1 MVAIFCQ
8 CQIFNHSS
16 ILFFRYVNKR
26 GEVIEIFH
34 GLQEVPDTT
43 SSALKLL
50 WMICFLS
57 MGCQWIDYE
66 DKVMM
71 GHQT

>member
-1 MVAIFCQ
+1 
-8 CQIFNHSS
+8 
-16 ILFFRYVNKR
+16 
-26 GEVIEIFH
+26 VIEIFH